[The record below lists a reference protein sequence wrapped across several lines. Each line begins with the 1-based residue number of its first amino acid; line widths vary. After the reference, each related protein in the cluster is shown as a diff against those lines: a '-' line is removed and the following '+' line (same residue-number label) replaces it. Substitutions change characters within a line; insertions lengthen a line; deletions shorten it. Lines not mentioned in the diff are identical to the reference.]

1 MVHEMGYENATLFD
15 LFPSVCCG
23 GVKIYVKSM
32 QSTKPRKFYDGGA
45 CAFVLCQVV
54 LPYSPRAGLW
64 ILWC

>member
-1 MVHEMGYENATLFD
+1 VDVIVVHEMGYENATLFD

-45 CAFVLCQVV
+45 CAFVL
-54 LPYSPRAGLW
+54 
-64 ILWC
+64 